1 MEEALYHN
9 RWRAN
14 EPPLPDKVTDD
25 DARPW
30 LEHVA
35 FLFPDEQERGL
46 LLDYLAHVVQRRGKK
61 IAWAPL
67 LKGNQGVGKD
77 LLMLPLAK
85 FFGDE
90 NYRSVKASQ
99 MMARFTGYLESEF
112 IACVELKVTDRTK
125 DLYEHLKEL
134 IAPTAD
140 AKVTVERKGI
150 DAYQIENRANFIFFS
165 NHDNPI
171 LLDRDERRFFVLASD
186 AERRAPE
193 YYQRLVAFYE
203 RGGWQKVVA
212 WLKQRDISAF
222 NAFAPPPMTEGKRA
236 ILEAQRSPL
245 SYALEEALSQSPLAA
260 RVAVT
265 SKEVSSVITSDVSL
279 ARGVLRRE
287 EVTPWSVA
295 QELKALGWRLLKG
308 IKVDRQ
314 VLSFFVRPGS
324 GAGLTEVELKAEVRA
339 DYLKAQAAKVAEWDE
354 SGGNIVPFTG
364 KPAGEPV
371 AHA

>member
-1 MEEALYHN
+1 
-9 RWRAN
+9 
-14 EPPLPDKVTDD
+14 VTDA

-35 FLFPDEQERGL
+35 YLYPHEQERGL

-99 MMARFTGYLESEF
+99 MTGRFTGYLESEF

-171 LLDRDERRFFVLASD
+171 LLDRDERRFLVLASD
-186 AERRAPE
+186 AERREPA

-212 WLKQRDISAF
+212 WLKRRDISAF

-245 SYALEEALSQSPLAA
+245 SYALEEALSRAPLAH
-260 RVAVT
+260 RIAVT
-265 SKEVSSVITSDVSL
+265 AKEVSIAITSDFSSANV
-279 ARGVLRRE
+279 AVRRE
-287 EVTPWSVA
+287 DVTPWHVA
-295 QELKALGWRLLKG
+295 QELKALGWRLLKE
-308 IKVDRQ
+308 IKIEAQ
-314 VLSFFVRPGS
+314 VVRFFLRPGS
-324 GAGLTEVELKAEVRA
+324 GAGLSEVELKAKIRA
-339 DYLKAQAAKVAEWDE
+339 DYVKAQGAKVAEWE
-354 SGGNIVPFTG
+354 GSGANVVPFKG